1 MLYEVITDAGARSVS
16 VGPDGSVHA
25 CYKLVGEPETRM
37 GNIDDAELPAHRPN
51 CDHAARVERMAECE
65 GCWIRGLCA
74 GHCFADR
81 YNAAKSGEHRSFEV
95 HCSLNRIAAAESIR
109 IMHELAQ
116 RAPDRLRQYV
126 EPTGREDA

>member
-1 MLYEVITDAGARSVS
+1 MERIA
-16 VGPDGSVHA
+16 A
-25 CYKLVGEPETRM
+25 CES
-37 GNIDDAELPAHRPN
+37 
-51 CDHAARVERMAECE
+51 
-65 GCWIRGLCA
+65 CWIRGLCA

-81 YNAAKSGEHRSFEV
+81 YNAAKFGERRSLEV